1 MYHVTWAHCCARFTI
16 HIPLTKK
23 NSSSSSLFSSISQA
37 DAEAARTSV
46 CLVSVPSLFQC
57 LYISSP
63 DLISRC
69 QSTFS
74 SFVLFTRKTLFS
86 ILQQSSHISACT
98 HSYHFF
104 ICHHRY
110 HAAHLSVIQSLPVK
124 ISLAF
129 PYSYQVI
136 FSLLV
141 FLMMNLKLLHFYQ
154 L

>member
-74 SFVLFTRKTLFS
+74 SFVLLTRKTLFS

-110 HAAHLSVIQSLPVK
+110 HAAPPRTYQL
-124 ISLAF
+124 
-129 PYSYQVI
+129 YSH
-136 FSLLV
+136 SLLR
-141 FLMMNLKLLHFYQ
+141 FPLHSLTVIRWSFRSWYS
-154 L
+154 